1 MIKKILAALAAI
13 GAFFSAIF
21 LMLFKNEKDK
31 QKKWELEDRALKAEF
46 DAAIAQKNAELK
58 KEDQELAQKNHSG
71 NKLDNFDAG
80 LNRLRKSSERGQ
92 KRSAGNKG

>member
-21 LMLFKNEKDK
+21 FMLFKNEKDK

-46 DAAIAQKNAELK
+46 DAAIAA
-58 KEDQELAQKNHSG
+58 
-71 NKLDNFDAG
+71 
-80 LNRLRKSSERGQ
+80 
-92 KRSAGNKG
+92 